1 MVNIFNRVVVR
12 AVSLLLF
19 ALLVLLAATGCGP
32 KPQVSVAPSFRPAAG
47 VETAYVVPFA
57 GALVPEEF
65 SATVFNDFV
74 DQLNGRRRETGVR
87 SFAILKDE
95 VKDVDAG
102 WLARQY
108 YISGDI
114 WSYVEDSGCCS
125 TNIRV
130 KARVYV
136 HEPGKNIPS
145 VEIFVPMESFFDHD
159 RSTISRER
167 DRLARDLARDLS
179 RRVVEALFPQRSPT
193 PSIP

>member
-1 MVNIFNRVVVR
+1 MVIHGMRSICRLVL
-12 AVSLLLF
+12 ALLLAIPF
-19 ALLVLLAATGCGP
+19 LLPLAGCGP
-32 KPQVSVAPSFRPAAG
+32 KPQVSLAPSFHPATD

-74 DQLNGRRRETGVR
+74 DQLNGRRRETGIH
-87 SFAILKDE
+87 SFTILKDDLKT
-95 VKDVDAG
+95 VGAP
-102 WLARQY
+102 WLSRQY

-130 KARVYV
+130 KARVYI
-136 HEPGKNIPS
+136 HEPGKNAPS

-159 RSTISRER
+159 RSTIDRER
-167 DRLARDLARDLS
+167 DRLARTLARDLS
-179 RRVVEALFPQRSPT
+179 RKVLDALSRQGSQSPSA
-193 PSIP
+193 P

>member
-1 MVNIFNRVVVR
+1 MVNIFHRVMGQ
-12 AVSLLLF
+12 AVLPLLCALCVLF
-19 ALLVLLAATGCGP
+19 TVAGCGP
-32 KPQVSVAPSFRPAAG
+32 KPQVSVSPSFRPAVAL
-47 VETAYVVPFA
+47 ETAYVVPFA

-74 DQLNGRRRETGVR
+74 DLLNGRRRETGVR

-130 KARVYV
+130 KARVYL
-136 HEPGKNIPS
+136 HEPGKTIPS
-145 VEIFVPMESFFDHD
+145 VEIFVPTESFFDHD
-159 RSTISRER
+159 RSTIARER
-167 DRLARDLARDLS
+167 DRLARNLARDLA
-179 RRVVEALFPQRSPT
+179 RKLLEAMTPPSPS
-193 PSIP
+193 PSSSP

>member
-1 MVNIFNRVVVR
+1 M
-12 AVSLLLF
+12 VSLCSRLTCTLVF
-19 ALLVLLAATGCGP
+19 PALLALVLMMLAGCGP
-32 KPQVSVAPSFRPAAG
+32 KPQVSISPSFRPATD

-74 DQLNGRRRETGVR
+74 DQLNGRRREAGVR
-87 SFAILKDE
+87 SFAILKEE
-95 VKDVDAG
+95 VSAVDPA

-130 KARVYV
+130 KARAYI
-136 HEPGKNIPS
+136 HEPGKSIPS

-159 RSTISRER
+159 RSTIASER
-167 DRLARDLARDLS
+167 DRLARALARDLS
-179 RRVVEALFPQRSPT
+179 QKVIAAMAPSRSPASSS
-193 PSIP
+193 P

>member
-1 MVNIFNRVVVR
+1 MVNIFNRVTGR
-12 AVSLLLF
+12 AVLLSLF
-19 ALLVLLAATGCGP
+19 ALLVLLTVAGCGP
-32 KPQVSVAPSFRPAAG
+32 KPHVSVSPSFRPAAEVG
-47 VETAYVVPFA
+47 TAYVVPFA
-57 GALVPEEF
+57 GALVPGEF

-130 KARVYV
+130 KTRVYV
-136 HEPGKNIPS
+136 HEPGKSMPS

-159 RSTISRER
+159 RSTIVRER
-167 DRLARDLARDLS
+167 DRLARALARDLS
-179 RRVVEALFPQRSPT
+179 LKVLEAMAPSRPSSSPS
-193 PSIP
+193 P

>member
-1 MVNIFNRVVVR
+1 MVNIFNKLVGR
-12 AVSLLLF
+12 AVLPALF
-19 ALLVLLAATGCGP
+19 ALSVLFTVAGCGP
-32 KPQVSVAPSFRPAAG
+32 KPQVSVAPSFRPAAD

-102 WLARQY
+102 WLARQH

-114 WSYVEDSGCCS
+114 WSYLEDSGCCS

-159 RSTISRER
+159 RSTIARER

-179 RRVVEALFPQRSPT
+179 RKVLEAMTPHRPSPSSS
-193 PSIP
+193 P

>member
-1 MVNIFNRVVVR
+1 MRTAI
-12 AVSLLLF
+12 LP
-19 ALLVLLAATGCGP
+19 ALLALLCLFMVAGCGP
-32 KPQVSVAPSFRPAAG
+32 KPQISVSPSFRPAAE

-74 DQLNGRRRETGVR
+74 DQLNNRRRETGVR

-102 WLARQY
+102 WLSRQY

-130 KARVYV
+130 KARAYVY
-136 HEPGKNIPS
+136 EPGKSIPS

-159 RSTISRER
+159 RSTIARER

-179 RRVVEALFPQRSPT
+179 RKVLEAMAPPRLPSSSSP
-193 PSIP
+193 

>member
-1 MVNIFNRVVVR
+1 MIHGTRSICGRVL
-12 AVSLLLF
+12 ALLLAIPF
-19 ALLVLLAATGCGP
+19 LLPLTGCGP
-32 KPQVSVAPSFRPAAG
+32 KPQVSLAPSFHLATE

-74 DQLNGRRRETGVR
+74 DQLNGRRRETGIR
-87 SFAILKDE
+87 SFTILKDDLNT
-95 VKDVDAG
+95 VGAP
-102 WLARQY
+102 WLSRQY

-130 KARVYV
+130 KARVYI
-136 HEPGKNIPS
+136 HEPGKNTPS

-159 RSTISRER
+159 RSTIERER
-167 DRLARDLARDLS
+167 DRLARALARDLS
-179 RRVVEALFPQRSPT
+179 RKVIDALSPQGSPS
-193 PSIP
+193 PPIP

>member
-1 MVNIFNRVVVR
+1 MVNVFNRVARRSVL
-12 AVSLLLF
+12 STLF
-19 ALLVLLAATGCGP
+19 ALLVLLTVSGCGP
-32 KPQVSVAPSFRPAAG
+32 KAQVSVSPSFRPAADG
-47 VETAYVVPFA
+47 ETAYVIPFA

-102 WLARQY
+102 WLARQH

-130 KARVYV
+130 KARVYI
-136 HEPGKNIPS
+136 HEPGKSIPS

-159 RSTISRER
+159 RSTIARER

-179 RRVVEALFPQRSPT
+179 RKVLETMAPPRPSSSPS
-193 PSIP
+193 P

>member
-1 MVNIFNRVVVR
+1 MVSFCCRLTR
-12 AVSLLLF
+12 ALVF
-19 ALLVLLAATGCGP
+19 TALLAIVFMVLAGCGP
-32 KPQVSVAPSFRPAAG
+32 KTQISVSPSFRPASD
-47 VETAYVVPFA
+47 VETAYVVPFG

-74 DQLNGRRRETGVR
+74 DQLNGRRRETGIR

-95 VKDVDAG
+95 VSAVDPG

-136 HEPGKNIPS
+136 HEPGRSIPS

-159 RSTISRER
+159 RSTIDRER
-167 DRLARDLARDLS
+167 GRLARDLARDLS
-179 RRVVEALFPQRSPT
+179 QKVLAAMAPLRPPVSSSP
-193 PSIP
+193 

>member
-1 MVNIFNRVVVR
+1 VIHGTRSICRLVL
-12 AVSLLLF
+12 ALLLAIPF
-19 ALLVLLAATGCGP
+19 LLPLAGCGP
-32 KPQVSVAPSFRPAAG
+32 KPQVSLAPSFHPATD

-74 DQLNGRRRETGVR
+74 DQLNGRRRETGIR
-87 SFAILKDE
+87 SFTILKDDLKT
-95 VKDVDAG
+95 VGAP
-102 WLARQY
+102 WLSRQY

-130 KARVYV
+130 KARVYI
-136 HEPGKNIPS
+136 HEPGKNAPS

-159 RSTISRER
+159 RSTIDRER
-167 DRLARDLARDLS
+167 DRLARALARDLS
-179 RRVVEALFPQRSPT
+179 RKVLDALSPHGSPSPST
-193 PSIP
+193 P

>member
-1 MVNIFNRVVVR
+1 MVSLCSRLTRTVVPL
-12 AVSLLLF
+12 ALLLLLLF
-19 ALLVLLAATGCGP
+19 MVTGCGP
-32 KPQVSVAPSFRPAAG
+32 KPQVAVSPSFRPAAE
-47 VETAYVVPFA
+47 VETAYVVPFV

-95 VKDVDAG
+95 VSAVNPG

-130 KARVYV
+130 KARVYI

-159 RSTISRER
+159 RSTIDRER
-167 DRLARDLARDLS
+167 DRLARALARVLS
-179 RRVVEALFPQRSPT
+179 LKVLEAMAPSRLPSSPS
-193 PSIP
+193 P

>member
-1 MVNIFNRVVVR
+1 MVNIFHRVTRR
-12 AVSLLLF
+12 AVLPPLF
-19 ALLVLLAATGCGP
+19 AFLVLFTVTGCGP
-32 KPQVSVAPSFRPAAG
+32 KPQVSVSPSFRPAD

-95 VKDVDAG
+95 MKDVDAG
-102 WLARQY
+102 WLARQH

-136 HEPGKNIPS
+136 HEPGKSIPS
-145 VEIFVPMESFFDHD
+145 VEIFIPMESFFDHD
-159 RSTISRER
+159 RSTIARER

-179 RRVVEALFPQRSPT
+179 RKVLEAMAPPRPSPS
-193 PSIP
+193 PSP

>member
-1 MVNIFNRVVVR
+1 M
-12 AVSLLLF
+12 VSLCGRLTRALVYP
-19 ALLVLLAATGCGP
+19 ALLALVVMGLAGCGP
-32 KPQVSVAPSFRPAAG
+32 KPQISVSPSFRPASD

-74 DQLNGRRRETGVR
+74 DQLNGRRRETGIR

-95 VKDVDAG
+95 VSVVDPG

-136 HEPGKNIPS
+136 HEPGKSIPS

-159 RSTISRER
+159 RSTIDRER
-167 DRLARDLARDLS
+167 GRLARALARDLS
-179 RRVVEALFPQRSPT
+179 QKVLEALAPPRPSVSSSP
-193 PSIP
+193 

>member
-1 MVNIFNRVVVR
+1 M
-12 AVSLLLF
+12 VSLCSRSTRTLVLPALLALLF
-19 ALLVLLAATGCGP
+19 MVLAGCGP
-32 KPQVSVAPSFRPAAG
+32 KPQVSVSSSFRPAAD
-47 VETAYVVPFA
+47 VETAYVIPFA

-87 SFAILKDE
+87 SFAIIKDE
-95 VKDVDAG
+95 VSAVDPG
-102 WLARQY
+102 WLNRQY

-136 HEPGKNIPS
+136 HEPGKSIPS

-159 RSTISRER
+159 RSTIERER
-167 DRLARDLARDLS
+167 GRLARDLARDLS
-179 RRVVEALFPQRSPT
+179 RKVLEAMAPARLPSSSSP
-193 PSIP
+193 

>member
-1 MVNIFNRVVVR
+1 MTFGSVIYRRMALSV
-12 AVSLLLF
+12 LLTLLF
-19 ALLVLLAATGCGP
+19 SLVVAGCGP
-32 KPQVSVAPSFRPAAG
+32 KPQVTVSPSFRPAPE

-57 GALVPEEF
+57 GALVPGEF

-95 VKDVDAG
+95 VKDVDPA
-102 WLARQY
+102 WLSRQF

-130 KARVYV
+130 KARVYI

-159 RSTISRER
+159 RSTVDRER
-167 DRLARDLARDLS
+167 DRLARALARDLS
-179 RRVVEALFPQRSPT
+179 LKVLEAIAPSRSPSSSS
-193 PSIP
+193 P

>member
-1 MVNIFNRVVVR
+1 MVSLCSRLTRTVVLL
-12 AVSLLLF
+12 ALLLLLLF
-19 ALLVLLAATGCGP
+19 MVAGCGP
-32 KPQVSVAPSFRPAAG
+32 KPQVTVSPSFRPAAE

-95 VKDVDAG
+95 VKDVNAG

-159 RSTISRER
+159 RSTIDRER
-167 DRLARDLARDLS
+167 DRLARALARDLS
-179 RRVVEALFPQRSPT
+179 LKVLEAMAPSRLPSSPS
-193 PSIP
+193 P

>member
-1 MVNIFNRVVVR
+1 MTR
-12 AVSLLLF
+12 ALVYP
-19 ALLVLLAATGCGP
+19 ALLALVVMGLAGCGP
-32 KPQVSVAPSFRPAAG
+32 KPQISVSPSFRPASD

-74 DQLNGRRRETGVR
+74 DQLNGRRRETGIR

-95 VKDVDAG
+95 VSVVDPG

-136 HEPGKNIPS
+136 HEPGKSIPS

-159 RSTISRER
+159 RSTIDRER
-167 DRLARDLARDLS
+167 GRLARALARDLS
-179 RRVVEALFPQRSPT
+179 QKVLEALAPPRPSVSSSP
-193 PSIP
+193 

>member
-1 MVNIFNRVVVR
+1 MVSIVPRVTRR
-12 AVSLLLF
+12 AVLCSLS

-32 KPQVSVAPSFRPAAG
+32 KPQVSVSPSFRPAAD

-65 SATVFNDFV
+65 SAAVFNDFV
-74 DQLNGRRRETGVR
+74 DQLNGRRRETGIR

-136 HEPGKNIPS
+136 YEPGKSIPS
-145 VEIFVPMESFFDHD
+145 VEIFVPVESFFDHD
-159 RSTISRER
+159 RTTIERER
-167 DRLARDLARDLS
+167 DRLARTLARDLS
-179 RRVVEALFPQRSPT
+179 RRVIEALLRQRSPSS
-193 PSIP
+193 PIP

>member
-1 MVNIFNRVVVR
+1 MVSFWSRLTRTLVF
-12 AVSLLLF
+12 S
-19 ALLVLLAATGCGP
+19 ALLALVFMMLAGCGP
-32 KPQVSVAPSFRPAAG
+32 KPQVSVSPSFRPAAD

-65 SATVFNDFV
+65 SSTVFNDFV

-95 VKDVDAG
+95 LSTVDSG

-130 KARVYV
+130 KARVYL
-136 HEPGKNIPS
+136 HEPGKSIPS
-145 VEIFVPMESFFDHD
+145 VEIFVPMETFFDHD
-159 RSTISRER
+159 RSTIERER
-167 DRLARDLARDLS
+167 NRLARALARDLS
-179 RRVVEALFPQRSPT
+179 QKVLEAMAPSRSPASSS
-193 PSIP
+193 P

>member
-1 MVNIFNRVVVR
+1 MTFGSVIYRRMALSV
-12 AVSLLLF
+12 LLTLLF
-19 ALLVLLAATGCGP
+19 TFMVAGCGP
-32 KPQVSVAPSFRPAAG
+32 KPQVTVSPSFRPAAE

-57 GALVPEEF
+57 AALVPEEF

-95 VKDVDAG
+95 VKDVDPA
-102 WLARQY
+102 WLSRQF

-130 KARVYV
+130 KARVYI

-145 VEIFVPMESFFDHD
+145 VEIFVPLESFFDHD
-159 RSTISRER
+159 RSTVDRER
-167 DRLARDLARDLS
+167 DRLARALARDLS
-179 RRVVEALFPQRSPT
+179 LKVLEAIAPSRSPSSSS
-193 PSIP
+193 P

>member
-1 MVNIFNRVVVR
+1 MVSIRSR
-12 AVSLLLF
+12 LTRTLALPALL
-19 ALLVLLAATGCGP
+19 ALLVLFTVTGCGP
-32 KPQVSVAPSFRPAAG
+32 KPQVSVSPSFRPAAD

-57 GALVPEEF
+57 GALVPEDF

-87 SFAILKDE
+87 SFAIIKDE
-95 VKDVDAG
+95 VSAVDAG
-102 WLARQY
+102 WLARQH

-136 HEPGKNIPS
+136 YEPGKSIPS

-159 RSTISRER
+159 RSTIARER

-179 RRVVEALFPQRSPT
+179 RKVLEAMAPPRPSPS
-193 PSIP
+193 PSP